1 MYVTILILLEAALV
15 ASALSLDALT
25 AGFAYGAN
33 KTKIPIRSALII
45 NLICTGVT
53 AFALFTGIILRPY
66 LPSGLTVA
74 LAFVV
79 LFAIGVIKLLDSI
92 TKSIIRKHNQLSREF
107 NGSLLNFKFVLNV
120 YADPEAA
127 DIDSSKS
134 LSSSEAVLL
143 ALSLSFDGIAVGFG
157 AALVSVNA
165 TALILWSLLT
175 NVGFLMFGHHLG
187 SRIFAKFNFSW
198 LSGVVLIVLAVS
210 KILK

>member
-1 MYVTILILLEAALV
+1 MYFTILILLEAALV

-25 AGFAYGAN
+25 AGFAYGTD
-33 KTKIPIRSALII
+33 KTRIPFRSALII
-45 NLICTGVT
+45 NFICTGVT
-53 AFALFTGIILRPY
+53 ALALFAGIILRPH
-66 LPSGLTVA
+66 LPVGLTVA

-92 TKSIIRKHNQLSREF
+92 TKSIIRKHNQISKEF

-143 ALSLSFDGIAVGFG
+143 ALSLSLDGIAVGFG
-157 AALVSVNA
+157 AALVDVNA
-165 TALILWSLLT
+165 VALILWSLLT
-175 NVGFLMFGHHLG
+175 NVGFLMFGHRLG
-187 SRIFAKFNFSW
+187 KRFSAKFNFSW
-198 LSGVVLIVLAVS
+198 LSGVVLIALAVA
-210 KILK
+210 KLF